1 MSRYVSSRLRPAALA
16 LTITMA
22 IATRL
27 VAQSSDGE
35 VRVHL
40 EDSTGRA
47 LSGLIVLHSESQH
60 FSKQLVTDAN
70 GNADAARLGHGIY
83 QVTAVAA
90 GFAEA
95 SLTVEVQSA
104 IPVER
109 IVMLNVATVDTRVK
123 VNANDTLIDPQRA
136 GASSEV
142 GPAQIATRPQSIPGR
157 SLQELVN
164 TQPGWL
170 YEGNAVL
177 HPRGSEYQTQFVV
190 DGIPFTDNR
199 SPGSGPPMNAEDVE
213 SLHIYTAGIPAEFG
227 RKMGG
232 VIDVTS
238 SREDDAGLHGRIA
251 LSGGSYATAGAY
263 GEARW
268 TRGRDTVEVD
278 GDGDRTDRYL
288 NPVVPQNYTNAG
300 TIGEFG
306 AEFERDFSEN
316 DRLTLNVQHSLA
328 HYDIP
333 NELVQ
338 QQANQRVTADNLE
351 TLGTVVY
358 QHVFGTPSG
367 ENMLAHLQ
375 GMVRDTSSDL
385 NSNLAATPIVAF
397 EKNHFREGYFKA
409 SLEGRWRQHE
419 WKAGMESD
427 ASIIDEDFRDTITDF
442 TQFDPGTPPAFAFV
456 GSRPDL
462 EQAAFVEDL
471 FHAGP
476 WTVRAGLRWDHYQL
490 ILNQQAFSPRVA
502 VARYFAASQ
511 MVVHASYD
519 RVFQT
524 PTFTNI
530 LLSSSTAVASL
541 DADVLRLPVQPSRG
555 SYYEAGI
562 SKAVSI
568 DGSQRLRVDANVY
581 RRDLSNFA
589 DDDQLLNT
597 AVSFPISFR
606 KAVIYGAETK
616 LEMPVWCGVS
626 GFLSYAYQLGNV
638 WFPVNGGLFLGQ
650 QVVDATTQLAGHF
663 PDSQDQRHT
672 GRSRVQYQV
681 RPRWWV
687 AGTLAYNTGLPFDF
701 QGTAADAQAQ
711 YGKSVLNRLN
721 FDRGRIR
728 PNWLL
733 GASSGVELYSQRAGA
748 SEAAPTRKIRLQI
761 DGENLTNELDVIDFG
776 GLFSGN
782 AIGPGRSVEM
792 RLTGSF

>member
-1 MSRYVSSRLRPAALA
+1 M
-16 LTITMA
+16 
-22 IATRL
+22 
-27 VAQSSDGE
+27 AQSSDGE
-35 VRVHL
+35 LRVHL
-40 EDSTGRA
+40 EDSAGRA
-47 LSGLIVLHSESQH
+47 VAGFVVLHSDSQH
-60 FSKQLVTDAN
+60 FDKQVKTDSA
-70 GNADAARLGHGIY
+70 GNVDLTRLGHGIY
-83 QVTAVAA
+83 QVAA
-90 GFAEA
+90 TAEA
-95 SLTVEVQSA
+95 FAAASMTVEIQSA
-104 IPVER
+104 LPVER
-109 IVMLNVATVDTRVK
+109 TMKLSVAAVDMEVK
-123 VNANDTLIDPQRA
+123 VNADDTLIDPERA

-177 HPRGSEYQTQFVV
+177 HPRGSEYQTQFVL
-190 DGIPFTDNR
+190 DGIPLTDNR

-213 SLHIYTAGIPAEFG
+213 SLQVYTAGIPAEFG

-238 SREDDAGLHGRIA
+238 SREDDPGLHGRLA
-251 LSGGSYATAGAY
+251 LSGGSYATAGGY
-263 GEARW
+263 GEVRW
-268 TRGRDTVEVD
+268 TRGRNTMEVD
-278 GDGDRTDRYL
+278 GDGDRTDHYL

-300 TIGEFG
+300 TVGEFG
-306 AEFERDFSEN
+306 TEFERDFTEN

-338 QQANQRVTADNLE
+338 QQAGQRVTADNVE
-351 TLGTVVY
+351 TMGTVAY
-358 QHVFGTPSG
+358 QHVFGNASG

-375 GMVRDTSSDL
+375 GMLRDSSSDL
-385 NSNLAATPIVAF
+385 NSNVSATPIVAF
-397 EKNHFREGYFKA
+397 ERNHFREGYFKG
-409 SLEGRWRQHE
+409 SLEGRWREHE
-419 WKAGMESD
+419 WKVGVESD
-427 ASIIDEDFRDTITDF
+427 ASIIDEDFHDLITDF
-442 TQFDPGTPPAFAFV
+442 TQFDPGTPATFAFA

-471 FHAGP
+471 IHAGP
-476 WTVRAGLRWDHYQL
+476 WTVAAGLRWDHYQL
-490 ILNQQAFSPRVA
+490 VLNQHAFSPRVS

-511 MVVHASYD
+511 TVVHASYD

-530 LLSSSTAVASL
+530 LIASSPAVSSL
-541 DADVLRLPVQPSRG
+541 NPDVLRLPVQPSRG
-555 SYYEAGI
+555 SYYEVGA
-562 SKAVSI
+562 SQAFSI
-568 DGSQRLRVDANVY
+568 GGTSRLRADANMY
-581 RRDLSNFA
+581 RRDLDNYA

-606 KAVIYGAETK
+606 KAVIYGAEAK
-616 LEMPVWCGVS
+616 IEVPPWRGVS

-638 WFPVNGGLFLGQ
+638 WYPVNGGLFLGQ
-650 QVVDATTQLAGHF
+650 EVTDANTQLAGHF

-672 GRSRVQYQV
+672 GRSRIQYQV
-681 RPRWWV
+681 KPRWWV
-687 AGTLAYNTGLPFDF
+687 AGTLAYNTGLPFEF
-701 QGTAADAQAQ
+701 QGTADDAQAQ
-711 YGKSVLNRLN
+711 YGTAVLNRLN

-733 GASSGVELYSQRAGA
+733 GASSGVELYRQRAGTA
-748 SEAAPTRKIRLQI
+748 EAAPTRNVRLQI
-761 DGENLTNELDVIDFG
+761 DGENLTNQLDVIDFG